1 MNRALQARRVH
12 FVQTLF
18 CRVLESRN
26 ILSNEGSFK
35 RFLSDVVPWR
45 DPDQGEDQ
53 DGQGERSSQIGVL
66 RTFPFDVITLSS
78 LRVLFAHQPLI
89 ILTCS
94 TVAFHA
100 SVPA

>member
-1 MNRALQARRVH
+1 M
-12 FVQTLF
+12 
-18 CRVLESRN
+18 SGS
-26 ILSNEGSFK
+26 SN
-35 RFLSDVVPWR
+35 VVPWR

>member
-35 RFLSDVVPWR
+35 RFLSEWVWAPQVW
-45 DPDQGEDQ
+45 
-53 DGQGERSSQIGVL
+53 
-66 RTFPFDVITLSS
+66 FPGGTLIKARIKTAKVREAAK
-78 LRVLFAHQPLI
+78 L
-89 ILTCS
+89 
-94 TVAFHA
+94 AF
-100 SVPA
+100 

>member
-35 RFLSDVVPWR
+35 RFLSEWVWAPQVWAPQMW
-45 DPDQGEDQ
+45 
-53 DGQGERSSQIGVL
+53 
-66 RTFPFDVITLSS
+66 FPGGTLIKARIKTAKVREAAK
-78 LRVLFAHQPLI
+78 L
-89 ILTCS
+89 
-94 TVAFHA
+94 AF
-100 SVPA
+100 